1 MYTQKSKFELIL
13 SSLFTIAVIT
23 MLTMINSR
31 GYDISKINSNNLNSL
46 NPIKQKTIK
55 GYKIDKRMSHLNIL
69 ASCDKILYYPEQ
81 ARCYSYKYKGDL
93 FNVYL
98 IDSKVDKINLKKRLS
113 FRHDP
118 NIPLNKQASVKC
130 YRKSGYDLGHLMP
143 DADADYNKTILAT
156 TYYLSN
162 VVPQPPY
169 INRHIIANLEKM
181 ERTLADY
188 KPIVIITGAHY
199 YKNRYLKNNPRCINL
214 PEYYYKIFLINY
226 YSDRYK
232 PILVFKIYSKNAKVI
247 EYTTKRKIDDFLR
260 KENIILINK

>member
-1 MYTQKSKFELIL
+1 MHTQKSKFELML
-13 SSLFTIAVIT
+13 SSLFTIAVLT
-23 MLTMINSR
+23 MLFMINSH
-31 GYDISKINSNNLNSL
+31 GYNIPKVDSSNLNSL
-46 NPIKQKTIK
+46 NHIKQKTIK
-55 GYKIDKRMSHLNIL
+55 GYKIDKRMNHLNIL
-69 ASCDKILYYPEQ
+69 ASCDKILYYPGQ
-81 ARCYSYKYKGDL
+81 ARCYNFKHKGSL

-98 IDSKVDKINLKKRLS
+98 IDNKVDKINLKKRLI
-113 FRHDP
+113 FRSEP
-118 NIPLNKQASVKC
+118 NIPSDKQASLEC
-130 YRKSGYDLGHLMP
+130 YKRSGYDLGHLMP

-169 INRHIIANLEKM
+169 INRHIIADLEKM

-199 YKNRYLKNNPRCINL
+199 YKNRYLKNNPRCISL
-214 PEYYYKIFLINY
+214 PEYYYKVFLINSY
-226 YSDRYK
+226 RNRYK
-232 PILVFKIYSKNAKVI
+232 PILVFKIYSRNAKVI